1 MVQLIG
7 IPRPVN
13 YFCPP
18 ASHAYTRTNPP
29 LPRHPLLKGPMNTLR
44 SRRQTLE
51 ASWNFNTAGFLS
63 ESDSKCYLNMS
74 IGYACACTQRC
85 SVSARTFPAN
95 VTGISSK
102 NLNQASDEKRDL
114 AGQCFPPPLFLTPLF
129 KASSRKI
136 DGYFTRWWRGCAGDG
151 WGTGPRGCRQ
161 FSCGLCSE
169 AMCSSLHH
177 SLLAFALHCSCAS
190 VVPDG
195 DSAALECSVQL

>member
-18 ASHAYTRTNPP
+18 ASHAHTRTNPP

-74 IGYACACTQRC
+74 ISYACACTQRC
-85 SVSARTFPAN
+85 SVSTRTSPAN
-95 VTGISSK
+95 VSGISSK

-114 AGQCFPPPLFLTPLF
+114 AGQCFPSTSFSDAPFQGLVSKNWHAPSKKRRNWYQSKSHTSEIASEVNASPLMQVWHNITHYYTYCTQYC
-129 KASSRKI
+129 KVI
-136 DGYFTRWWRGCAGDG
+136 I
-151 WGTGPRGCRQ
+151 
-161 FSCGLCSE
+161 GLPHVKE
-169 AMCSSLHH
+169 I
-177 SLLAFALHCSCAS
+177 
-190 VVPDG
+190 
-195 DSAALECSVQL
+195 

>member
-1 MVQLIG
+1 MVRLIG

-74 IGYACACTQRC
+74 IAYACACTQRC

-95 VTGISSK
+95 VSAISSK

-129 KASSRKI
+129 KVLVLEDVGSSPADSAVKLRAAV
-136 DGYFTRWWRGCAGDG
+136 FTTLCWR
-151 WGTGPRGCRQ
+151 
-161 FSCGLCSE
+161 
-169 AMCSSLHH
+169 LH
-177 SLLAFALHCSCAS
+177 STAVVPPLYQTVIQLLLNVQCSCKKNKK
-190 VVPDG
+190 
-195 DSAALECSVQL
+195 

>member
-18 ASHAYTRTNPP
+18 ASHAHTRTNPP

-74 IGYACACTQRC
+74 ISYACACTQRC
-85 SVSARTFPAN
+85 SVSTGTFPAN
-95 VTGISSK
+95 ISGISSK

-129 KASSRKI
+129 KALSRKI
-136 DGYFTRWWRGCAGDG
+136 GTLQVKSTAIGIRVKVTPLRLRQKWMHHHWRNYGII
-151 WGTGPRGCRQ
+151 
-161 FSCGLCSE
+161 
-169 AMCSSLHH
+169 LHIITDIAH
-177 SLLAFALHCSCAS
+177 SIVRLL
-190 VVPDG
+190 
-195 DSAALECSVQL
+195 